1 MGASAAA
8 SRFRSRTRSRDG
20 LSPVPYLA
28 LGLLLL
34 LALLA
39 LAHLFVRTTPRTLAK
54 LLKAVA
60 IAVAAFLGLAMV
72 ATGRAAML
80 IGIAPLLFFLAVAWK
95 QTQRRRAAAGGPSP
109 GRTSTVATR
118 YLRMS
123 LDHDSGTLSGEVTA
137 GHFSGRSLSDLSL
150 GDLMELRRD
159 CADDAQSVSILEG
172 YLDKLH
178 PDWRGGAT
186 EEGGAEHAGAGG
198 AMTLEEARAVLGVG
212 PEAGAEE
219 IREAHRRLMQKL
231 HPDRGGSTYLAA
243 QINRARDL
251 LLRQ

>member
-1 MGASAAA
+1 
-8 SRFRSRTRSRDG
+8 
-20 LSPVPYLA
+20 VPYLA

-34 LALLA
+34 LGLLG
-39 LAHLFVRTTPRTLAK
+39 LIYLFLQANPRTLAR

-60 IAVAAFLGLAMV
+60 LMAAGVVALAMIV
-72 ATGRAAML
+72 TGRAATL
-80 IGIAPLLFFLAVAWK
+80 IGLAPLIMFAFLGWK
-95 QTQRRRAAAGGPSP
+95 QAARRRAAAGGPAP
-109 GRTSTVATR
+109 GSTSTVTTR

-123 LDHDSGTLSGEVTA
+123 LDHDTGTISGEVTA
-137 GHFSGRSLSDLSL
+137 GRFTGCSLAELSL
-150 GDLMELRRD
+150 EDLLELRRD
-159 CADDAQSVSILEG
+159 CGDDAQSVSVLEA

-178 PDWRGGAT
+178 PDWRSS
-186 EEGGAEHAGAGG
+186 GAEEERAGPGGG
-198 AMTLEEARAVLGVG
+198 AMTAEEARAILGVG
-212 PEAGAEE
+212 PEATDEE